1 MHRTILV
8 VALLVLIKTAVSQL
22 MIERCGDVFESFMPC
37 MGFIEGIFRQP
48 SPDCCRGVT
57 HLNNIV
63 QFTPPGRR
71 NNQGNGGET
80 ERVCACIEIMGRAY
94 HPPFLPTAI
103 NNLPLQCSLSLSFP
117 VSVSMDCSQFRSTKN
132 LDVGN
137 PN

>member
-1 MHRTILV
+1 MKMHRAILV
-8 VALLVLIKTAVSQL
+8 VTLLVMIKTAVSQVV
-22 MIERCGDVFESFMPC
+22 MERCGDVFNSFMPC
-37 MGFIEGIFRQP
+37 MGFVEGIFRQP

-57 HLNNIV
+57 HLNNV
-63 QFTPPGRR
+63 VNFTPPGSMK
-71 NNQGNGGET
+71 NGRET

-117 VSVSMDCSQFRSTKN
+117 ISVAMSCSQFGSTKN

-137 PN
+137 SN